1 MSLLIV
7 EAIVTNGFAIAG
19 TAGQAWVTVS
29 VTADDGRPVTTLTQ
43 NNFKVG
49 DTWGHQRLDV
59 QGFQGGSVQ
68 IGVGAYNAGGL
79 YMFALTPIAGTTW
92 LGQSSYH
99 IVIAVRHGNDH
110 GQTIAELTIP

>member
-68 IGVGAYNAGGL
+68 IEVGAYNAGGL
-79 YMFALTPIAGTTW
+79 YMFALLRSRVLRGSGRAHTT
-92 LGQSSYH
+92 S
-99 IVIAVRHGNDH
+99 
-110 GQTIAELTIP
+110 